1 MDHFG
6 QLTMKQ
12 TIAKWNVCPKF
23 EACPKWRPLQL
34 AYWIKSFNQKL
45 KLEHL

>member
-12 TIAKWNVCPKF
+12 TIAKWNVCAEF
-23 EACPKWRPLQL
+23 E
-34 AYWIKSFNQKL
+34 KSLSKIATITARL
-45 KLEHL
+45 LDKII